1 MASELHDIV
10 VLLREVRDPRPPVR
24 LEGGGVEVRETGL
37 RRLPNPADLSALEVA
52 VTLAGTTGA
61 AVTAVAVGD
70 GRLDDSL
77 RLALSMGAAR
87 AIRVWDDAIK
97 DGDAVAEATVLRR
110 VLEVIRPAVFFTGY
124 RLFDRGDDP
133 SAALAA
139 ASCGM
144 PFAQAALSFELAG
157 DRAEVVRKAEKGG
170 RQRVSLGLPCAVF
183 FDATAAE
190 PRYPELPAVLDSL
203 AAPIELWGI
212 EELGL
217 PARELGFAGAV
228 LRPAGLGFPRHDP
241 LRVATPDPSLP
252 AHERV
257 RALFA
262 GGIRPRGGRMHF
274 GGADEAVER
283 ILGIFVEEGLLRG
296 GQR

>member
-37 RRLPNPADLSALEVA
+37 RRFANPADLSALEVA
-52 VTLAGTTGA
+52 VALAGTTGA
-61 AVTAVAVGD
+61 AVTAVAMGD
-70 GRLDDSL
+70 ERLDDSL

-87 AIRVWDDAIK
+87 AVRVWDDAIK

-110 VLEVIRPAVFFTGY
+110 LLEVIRPGVFFTGY
-124 RLFDRGDDP
+124 RLLDRGDDP

-144 PFAQAALSFELAG
+144 PFAQAALSFDLAR
-157 DRAEVVRKAEKGG
+157 DRAEVVRRAEKGG
-170 RQRVSLGLPCAVF
+170 RQRVSLSLPCAVF

-212 EELGL
+212 EDLGL
-217 PARELGFAGAV
+217 PAWELGFAGAV
-228 LRPAGLGFPRHDP
+228 LRPAGLGFPRNDP

-257 RALFA
+257 RALFT
-262 GGIRPRGGRMHF
+262 GGIRQRGGRMHF
-274 GGADEAVER
+274 GGAGEAVER
-283 ILGIFVEEGLLRG
+283 ILGIFVEEGLLPR

>member
-10 VLLREVRDPRPPVR
+10 VLIREVRDPRPPVR
-24 LEGGGVEVRETGL
+24 LEGCGVEVRETGL

-52 VTLAGTTGA
+52 VALAGMTGA

-70 GRLDDSL
+70 QRLDDSL
-77 RLALSMGAAR
+77 RLALSLGAAR
-87 AIRVWDDAIK
+87 AIRVWDDAIE
-97 DGDAVAEATVLRR
+97 DGDAAGEAAVLRR
-110 VLEVIRPAVFFTGY
+110 VLEVIRPGVFFTGH
-124 RLFDRGDDP
+124 RLLDRGDDP
-133 SAALAA
+133 TAALAA

-144 PFAQAALSFELAG
+144 PFAQAALSFELKR
-157 DRAEVVRKAEKGG
+157 DRIEVVRKSEKGG
-170 RQRVSLGLPCAVF
+170 RQRVSLSLPCAVF

-190 PRYPELPAVLDSL
+190 PRYPELPAVLHSL

-217 PARELGFAGAV
+217 PRWELGSAGAV

-241 LRVATPDPSLP
+241 VRVPTPDPSLP

-257 RALFA
+257 RALFS

-283 ILGIFVEEGLLRG
+283 IVGIFVEEGLLPG
-296 GQR
+296 GQT